1 MNMQPISTTT
11 PSTTD
16 LDAAVFALASPWR
29 DTLRNFI
36 NELELRRQLAARR
49 LLRPDAP
56 RLGRPRKDQLK

>member
-29 DTLRNFI
+29 DTLQNFI

-49 LLRPDAP
+49 QLLGADAP
-56 RLGRPRKDQLK
+56 RLGRPRKL